1 MENLDK
7 LVRELMA
14 LPSETQWVEF
24 KHDNYDPKMIGQD
37 ISALANGAALQDKDY
52 AYFVWGID
60 NESHEIVGTK
70 YDLQSLKKGNQELEN
85 WLRFLLS
92 DHADFEFQKVVMEGE
107 TVGVMTIKASE
118 NLPIVFEKIEYIRI
132 GSYTKQLKE
141 FPAVQARLWNKLQN
155 KNFEEQISRPGL
167 TSDEILKLLRYEVY
181 FDLLDIPRPHSPE
194 AILHYLIE
202 DGIVIRQDD
211 GLYGISNLGAVLLAK
226 DLSVFPRVSRKAIR
240 VVQYAGKNRSER
252 VRENPTE
259 TGGYAVIF
267 EEILRYIGAL
277 TPAKEIIDE
286 KSGLRKEQTA
296 YPGVAVRE
304 IVANALIHQDFS
316 ITGAGPTVEIFSNRI
331 EVTNPGRSLVDVFR
345 IVDTPPRS
353 RNEKLS
359 ALMRRMRICE
369 ELGTGWD
376 KIIISCE
383 LRQLPAP
390 KMEIYEESTRVTL
403 YSEVQFSNLSLE
415 DRLWA
420 CYLHACIK
428 YLNGEYLTNGSLRQ
442 RFGLKDSS
450 SGMVSR
456 IIREAVDKKFIR
468 PFDPDTAP
476 RYMKYIPIWA

>member
-70 YDLQSLKKGNQELEN
+70 YDLQSLKKGKQELEN
-85 WLRFLLS
+85 WLRYLLS

-107 TVGVMTIKASE
+107 TVGVMTIKAAE

-141 FPAVQARLWNKLQN
+141 FPAVQSRLWNKLQN
-155 KNFEEQISRPGL
+155 KNFEEQISKPGL
-167 TSDEILKLLRYEVY
+167 TSDEVLKLLRYEVY
-181 FDLLDIPRPHSPE
+181 FDLLEIPRPHSSDT
-194 AILHYLIE
+194 ILHYLIE

-211 GLYGISNLGAVLLAK
+211 GSYGISNLGAVLLAK

-259 TGGYAVIF
+259 TGGYAVVF

-277 TPAKEIIDE
+277 TPAKETIDE

-296 YPGVAVRE
+296 YPSVAVRE

-428 YLNGEYLTNGSLRQ
+428 YLNGEYLTNGSFRQ

-456 IIREAVDKKFIR
+456 IIREAVDKKLIR

>member
-1 MENLDK
+1 MDNLDK

-24 KHDNYDPKMIGQD
+24 KHNNYDPKMIGQD

-60 NESHEIVGTK
+60 NDSHEIVGTR
-70 YDLQSLKKGNQELEN
+70 YNLQNLKKGSQELEN

-92 DHADFEFQKVVMEGE
+92 GHADFEYQTVDMEGK
-107 TVGVMTIKASE
+107 TVGVMTIKAAE
-118 NLPIVFEKIEYIRI
+118 NLPVAFEKQEYIRI

-141 FPAVQARLWNKLQN
+141 YAAVQARLWNKLQN
-155 KNFEEQISRPGL
+155 KNFEEQISKPEL
-167 TSDEILKLLRYEVY
+167 TSDEVLAVLRYEVY
-181 FDLLDIPRPHSPE
+181 FDLMGIPRPHSPE
-194 AILHYLIE
+194 TILHYLTE
-202 DGIVIRQDD
+202 DEIVLRQDN
-211 GLYGISNLGAVLLAK
+211 GLYGITNLGAILLAK

-240 VVQYAGKNRSER
+240 IVQYAGKNRSER
-252 VRENPTE
+252 VRENPPE
-259 TGGYAVIF
+259 DGGYAVAF

-286 KSGLRKEQTA
+286 KSGLRKELTA

-316 ITGAGPTVEIFSNRI
+316 ISGTGPTVEIFSNRI
-331 EVTNPGRSLVDVFR
+331 EVTNPGRPLVDVFR

-359 ALMRRMRICE
+359 ALMRRMKICE

-376 KIIISCE
+376 KIIIACE
-383 LRQLPAP
+383 LQQLPAP
-390 KMEIYEESTRVTL
+390 RIEIYEESTRVTL
-403 YSEVQFSNLSLE
+403 YSEVQFSNLSIE

-428 YLNGEYLTNGSLRQ
+428 YLNGEYLTNTSLRQ
-442 RFGLKDSS
+442 RFGLKVSS

-456 IIREAVDKKFIR
+456 IIRDAVEKKLIR

>member
-14 LPSETQWVEF
+14 LPAETHWVEF
-24 KHDNYDPKMIGQD
+24 KHDNYAPNMIGKD

-85 WLRFLLS
+85 WLRYLLS
-92 DHADFEFQKVVMEGE
+92 EHADFEYQKAVIDGKP
-107 TVGVMTIKASE
+107 VGVMTIKAAE
-118 NLPIVFEKIEYIRI
+118 NLPVAFEKTEYIRI

-155 KNFEEQISRPGL
+155 KNFEEQISKSGL
-167 TSDEILKLLRYEVY
+167 TADEVLRLLRYEVY
-181 FDLLDIPRPHSPE
+181 FDLLDMPRPISAE
-194 AILHYLIE
+194 AILHYLLE
-202 DGIVIRQDD
+202 DGIVVRQDD
-211 GLYGISNLGAVLLAK
+211 GLYGISNLGAILFAK
-226 DLSVFPRVSRKAIR
+226 DLSAFPRISRKAIR
-240 VVQYAGKNRSER
+240 VVQYAGKNKFER
-252 VRENPTE
+252 LRENQSE
-259 TGGYAVIF
+259 SGGYAVVF
-267 EEILRYIGAL
+267 EDILRYIGAL
-277 TPAKEIIDE
+277 TPASEVIDE
-286 KSGLRKEQTA
+286 TSGLRKEQTA

-316 ITGAGPTVEIFSNRI
+316 ISGAGPTVEIFSNRI

-345 IVDTPPRS
+345 IIDTPPRS

-359 ALMRRMRICE
+359 ALMRRMKICE

-376 KIIISCE
+376 KIIIACE
-383 LRQLPAP
+383 MRRLPAP
-390 KMEIYEESTRVTL
+390 KMELYEESTRVTL
-403 YSEVQFSNLSLE
+403 YSEEQFSALSIE

-428 YLNGEYLTNGSLRQ
+428 YLNGEFPTNGSLRE

-450 SGMVSR
+450 AGMISR
-456 IIREAVDKKFIR
+456 MIREAVERRLIR
-468 PFDPDTAP
+468 PFDPNTAP
-476 RYMKYIPIWA
+476 KYMKYIPIWG

>member
-70 YDLQSLKKGNQELEN
+70 YDLQSLKKGKQELEN
-85 WLRFLLS
+85 WLRYLLS

-107 TVGVMTIKASE
+107 TVGVMTIKAAE

-155 KNFEEQISRPGL
+155 KNFEEQISKPGL
-167 TSDEILKLLRYEVY
+167 TSDEVLKFLRYEVY
-181 FDLLDIPRPHSPE
+181 FDLLEIPRPHSPE
-194 AILHYLIE
+194 AILHYLVE

-259 TGGYAVIF
+259 TGGYAVVF

-383 LRQLPAP
+383 FQQLPAP
-390 KMEIYEESTRVTL
+390 RMEIYEESTRVTL

-456 IIREAVDKKFIR
+456 IIREAVDKKLIR